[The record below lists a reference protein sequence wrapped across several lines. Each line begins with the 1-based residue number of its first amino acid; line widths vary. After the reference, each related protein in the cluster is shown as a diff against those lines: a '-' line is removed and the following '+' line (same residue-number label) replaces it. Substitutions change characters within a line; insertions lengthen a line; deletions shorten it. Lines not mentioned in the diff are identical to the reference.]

1 MIYTDIE
8 MAILSQLAYQDV
20 KEGETLWSALLN
32 NQGYLEKSLG
42 SDYKSHISG
51 LISKVKDNG
60 CYIVKAQTNTSSGF
74 SAFAVK
80 DPINNNVVVACR
92 GTELGK
98 ISENPIT
105 AGKDLYED
113 VSLALSQQTLQQ
125 KDMDSFMND
134 LQKGGYDEY
143 SFTGHSLGGNLA
155 MYGAITLKD
164 KSKLKECKTFNA
176 PGFNKDFH
184 KQYESEIK
192 SVKKRMTSYQNKY
205 DGVSEALEVPGEKVI
220 LASKKK
226 YIDGAVCH
234 LQDDFVIEGGGF
246 KKAKP
251 QKKSVT
257 ALGLLLRYGG
267 AAVGDVDENRE
278 SLGSISR
285 FNTLQSSNSAG
296 LTSFGGL
303 GSSRIKLTPD
313 ELKCQASQMLAL
325 GNEFE
330 QLFDGVVSDLHSVN
344 RNWSANLA
352 NNFTGKIAS
361 AQGRFKHIS
370 DMLASG
376 AAVANLSA
384 NNYEEADSLLTR
396 VVSDDLF
403 KQDEGSIVGVLRNS

>member
-1 MIYTDIE
+1 MIYTDVE
-8 MAILSQLAYQDV
+8 LSILSQLAYQDMR
-20 KEGETLWSALLN
+20 EGETLWSALLN

-205 DGVSEALEVPGEKVI
+205 DGVSEALEVHGEKVI
-220 LASKKK
+220 LA
-226 YIDGAVCH
+226 
-234 LQDDFVIEGGGF
+234 
-246 KKAKP
+246 
-251 QKKSVT
+251 
-257 ALGLLLRYGG
+257 
-267 AAVGDVDENRE
+267 
-278 SLGSISR
+278 
-285 FNTLQSSNSAG
+285 
-296 LTSFGGL
+296 
-303 GSSRIKLTPD
+303 
-313 ELKCQASQMLAL
+313 
-325 GNEFE
+325 
-330 QLFDGVVSDLHSVN
+330 
-344 RNWSANLA
+344 
-352 NNFTGKIAS
+352 
-361 AQGRFKHIS
+361 
-370 DMLASG
+370 
-376 AAVANLSA
+376 
-384 NNYEEADSLLTR
+384 
-396 VVSDDLF
+396 
-403 KQDEGSIVGVLRNS
+403 